1 MSKNILNEEIDIAGA
16 KTNLKELIKEFIINF
31 SWGFTGN
38 SMVVFISKEFDL
50 AVFVNFIIYYVLISY
65 VVNREKYKTRL
76 GKFIVQ
82 PFSAAIGAFFGYK
95 LAQILSTFL

>member
-1 MSKNILNEEIDIAGA
+1 M
-16 KTNLKELIKEFIINF
+16 IKEFLINF

-38 SMVVFISKEFDL
+38 SMVVFISKELDL
-50 AVFVNFIIYYVLISY
+50 AVFTNFIVYYLLISY
-65 VVNREKYKTRL
+65 VVNRDKYKTRL

-95 LAQILSTFL
+95 LAQMLSVFL